1 MENCDFLIGRGA
13 PGTRQ
18 LDLRTVFVFHH
29 NNGKFSIAGGDPT
42 QLPATPQVYQEI
54 LWAARS
60 TDMSPISERG
70 PDAPYFDVREDV
82 SSVYLVRVASEEPY
96 QLDLDDVV
104 KLDGGAFTVTK
115 VGAPGGEDGRVEGRM
130 LRIMGKDQLAVEEI
144 EGMPTANDLVA
155 GVEMKEEEKRLEAFR
170 DSFRAPSS
178 YVDPNAEPP
187 EEDWSLIPPPPP
199 EGPPPRPPPKPF
211 GPEDRK
217 KLESI
222 LSKTGQ

>member
-115 VGAPGGEDGRVEGRM
+115 
-130 LRIMGKDQLAVEEI
+130 